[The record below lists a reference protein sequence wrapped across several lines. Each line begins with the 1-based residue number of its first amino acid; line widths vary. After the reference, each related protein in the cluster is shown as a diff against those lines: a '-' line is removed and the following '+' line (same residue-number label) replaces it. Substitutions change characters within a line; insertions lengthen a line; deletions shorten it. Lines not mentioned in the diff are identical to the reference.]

1 MASGRFIR
9 AHDSRAEGF
18 ARPTTF
24 FVFLPARERIVAR
37 DFLDVNRH
45 WLAHHWS
52 ALVLRM
58 FPDIARFNGRLLL
71 LADGIKAPK
80 SGRKMPAVKKLD
92 QASDSNT
99 KPPYIMGHSCQAV
112 SLLAGGGNRLFAV
125 PLAAR
130 IHEGVVSPIATSAR
144 STTSCRHSFMTFRL
158 R

>member
-45 WLAHHWS
+45 WLAHYWS

-99 KPPYIMGHSCQAV
+99 KPPYIMGHSCHVKPFRCWRGAATGCSPCPWRRAFMRGSSLQSRPAHALRQA
-112 SLLAGGGNRLFAV
+112 AG
-125 PLAAR
+125 
-130 IHEGVVSPIATSAR
+130 TR
-144 STTSCRHSFMTFRL
+144 S
-158 R
+158 